1 MSAGRSEQP
10 GGPLAARAGV
20 VAALSLVVAVVLGDS
35 GVVTLAL
42 PEILRDFGAEVG
54 EVAWVLIA
62 FNLVLALVAVPA
74 ARVCVRGDP
83 AAATAGGLIGFAAA
97 TTVCAVAPS
106 LGVLIAARAIQAAG
120 GALVIV
126 GSLELL
132 VEATGAE
139 RAGVRRWA
147 AAGVAGA
154 ALGPVIG
161 GLLTSAF
168 SWRAIFVVQIPVVLL
183 ALPAAIALRG
193 RVRAASRRTW
203 TPRRTARMC
212 WPTWRWRCCR
222 RRSRRRCS
230 CWCCCSWTA
239 GAHSPAVAAV
249 AVTAVPVAALAAGP
263 VFRGVRAGTRSE
275 AVAGSVLIAGGLA
288 GLALLPGAEL
298 AWTLAPQVL
307 VGLGLGLSV
316 DSLTAAA
323 LRDRIPRALHGGWT
337 IAARH
342 AGVVVGLAILTPIFT
357 ADLRHAETPAK
368 EAIASL
374 VLDAPLPAST
384 KLDLAEQLGR
394 RLIAERGRVPDL
406 RPAFRTLRR
415 AGDAGAH
422 RRGPGARPRG
432 SAQARRDPRVP
443 HRFPRRGGA
452 GAAGARARAGP
463 ERSEPL
469 MRATRAAA
477 HRRAARRRP
486 SSASRSPRAAAT
498 TCRAGRPIRAPTR
511 ADPAHPAAART
522 ARRTD
527 RPARPRQRRVPARH
541 LPRAP
546 RPRPRGH
553 PLAGSPRRPPRSRRA
568 CATQSTGS
576 TARAACPRSPSFFP
590 KRSTRPICPGS
601 PRRSSR
607 RSRTDRSTTRSRPDR
622 CCAAPIDEL
631 DVARLLRELHDPRQL
646 DSAVRSAILQAAL
659 RQILDRLRP

>member
-1 MSAGRSEQP
+1 MSADRSDQP
-10 GGPLAARAGV
+10 AGPPTARTGA

-83 AAATAGGLIGFAAA
+83 AAATAGGLVGFAAA
-97 TTVCAVAPS
+97 TAVCAVAPS
-106 LGVLIAARAIQAAG
+106 LGVLIAARAAQAVG

-139 RAGVRRWA
+139 RAGARRWA

-168 SWRAIFVVQIPVVLL
+168 SWRSIFVVQIPVVLL

-193 RVRAASRRTW
+193 RVV
-203 TPRRTARMC
+203 
-212 WPTWRWRCCR
+212 R
-222 RRSRRRCS
+222 RRASLDTSPDRPHVMANLALALLSAALTAALFLLVLLLVEGWRR
-230 CWCCCSWTA
+230 
-239 GAHSPAVAAV
+239 SPAVAAV

-263 VFRGVRAGTRSE
+263 LFRRVRAGTRSE
-275 AVAGSVLIAGGLA
+275 AIAGSVLIAGGLT

-298 AWTLAPQVL
+298 AWTIAPQVL

-342 AGVVVGLAILTPIFT
+342 AGVVAGLAILTPIFT

-368 EAIASL
+368 EAVASL

-384 KLDLAEQLGR
+384 KLDLADGLGR
-394 RLIAERGRVPDL
+394 QLVAERGRVPDL
-406 RPAFRTLRR
+406 RPAFATL
-415 AGDAGAH
+415 AAAGAAGGH

-432 SAQARRDPRVP
+432 SARARRDPRVP
-443 HRFPRRGGA
+443 HRLPRRGGA
-452 GAAGARARAGP
+452 GAAGAGARAGAARP
-463 ERSEPL
+463 EPT
-469 MRATRAAA
+469 MRALALPLIAVLLVAAVLGAQVAAGGGDYVPRRPADPCAPRAVPPIPAQLEPVAERIVLLGLDSAACRLGVSRERLVLALADTRSLDPDAPAALKAGLRDAVDRLDREGRLPKVSQLLPEALDQADLPGIVKTVIARDPGRDRRQRPPDRAAA
-477 HRRAARRRP
+477 APGRRRARRRP
-486 SSASRSPRAAAT
+486 
-498 TCRAGRPIRAPTR
+498 
-511 ADPAHPAAART
+511 
-522 ARRTD
+522 
-527 RPARPRQRRVPARH
+527 ARP
-541 LPRAP
+541 
-546 RPRPRGH
+546 
-553 PLAGSPRRPPRSRRA
+553 
-568 CATQSTGS
+568 
-576 TARAACPRSPSFFP
+576 
-590 KRSTRPICPGS
+590 
-601 PRRSSR
+601 
-607 RSRTDRSTTRSRPDR
+607 
-622 CCAAPIDEL
+622 
-631 DVARLLRELHDPRQL
+631 
-646 DSAVRSAILQAAL
+646 
-659 RQILDRLRP
+659 